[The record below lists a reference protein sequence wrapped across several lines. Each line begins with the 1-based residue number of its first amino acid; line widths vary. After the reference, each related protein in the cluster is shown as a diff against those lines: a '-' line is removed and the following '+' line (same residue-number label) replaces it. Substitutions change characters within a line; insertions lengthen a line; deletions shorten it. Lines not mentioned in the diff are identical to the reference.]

1 MATVLIVDDS
11 PTLMDAHKRMLENH
25 HHTVITASDG
35 EEGINIALAQNPD
48 LILMDVVMPR
58 MNGFQATRKLS
69 RDPQTRHIPIIM
81 VTSKDQETDILWGK
95 RQGAKDYLIKP
106 IAEPTLIST
115 VQRLLSEIALDRAAL
130 PV

>member
-1 MATVLIVDDS
+1 MATVLIVEDS

-35 EEGINIALAQNPD
+35 EEGINVAISQRPD

-58 MNGFQATRKLS
+58 MNGFQATRKLT

-106 IAEPTLIST
+106 IAEPALIST
-115 VQRLLSEIALDRAAL
+115 VKRLLGEAAL
-130 PV
+130 VNA